1 MDKSAPLSAPVER
14 SVWSRAAAPLLGIG
28 ILLVLPTFFQAIGEP
43 YYLRVATRILIFAIA
58 ASSLNL
64 VLGYGGMISLGHAAF
79 IGTGSYV
86 VAILAWHFSNDAP
99 LVIGPLTINGTMS
112 AFVTWPL
119 AIIVSAFC
127 AFVIGLIS
135 LRTSGL
141 SFIMITLAFAQMIYY
156 YSISLQQY
164 GGDDGLRMRSQSL
177 LQGLDLSDRTVFY
190 YFCLAAFLACLL
202 LIYLL
207 VRSRF
212 GAVIQGVRQNET
224 RMRAVGIEPFGYQLT
239 CFVISGAI
247 AGFAGV
253 LLVNLDSFVSP
264 ADLSLA
270 RSSELVAMIL
280 VGGVGTLWG
289 PLLGAATYI
298 LMQFVLGT
306 LTTHWALYFGPA
318 LILIVLFARRG
329 LVGLLQRRGTA

>member
-1 MDKSAPLSAPVER
+1 MDNSASSSPPAER
-14 SVWSRAAAPLLGIG
+14 RTWSRAIASLLFVLV
-28 ILLVLPTFFQAIGEP
+28 LLVLPTFFQAIGEP

-86 VAILAWHFSNDAP
+86 VAILAWHFSNDVP
-99 LVIGPLTINGTMS
+99 LVLGPLAINGTMN

-119 AIIVSAFC
+119 AILVSAFC

-156 YSISLQQY
+156 YSTSLQQY

-177 LQGLDLSDRTVFY
+177 LPSVDLSNRTVFY

-202 LIYLL
+202 DS
-207 VRSRF
+207 VPSFRASARTKPACVPSASSRS
-212 GAVIQGVRQNET
+212 
-224 RMRAVGIEPFGYQLT
+224 
-239 CFVISGAI
+239 AI
-247 AGFAGV
+247 
-253 LLVNLDSFVSP
+253 N
-264 ADLSLA
+264 
-270 RSSELVAMIL
+270 
-280 VGGVGTLWG
+280 
-289 PLLGAATYI
+289 
-298 LMQFVLGT
+298 
-306 LTTHWALYFGPA
+306 
-318 LILIVLFARRG
+318 
-329 LVGLLQRRGTA
+329 